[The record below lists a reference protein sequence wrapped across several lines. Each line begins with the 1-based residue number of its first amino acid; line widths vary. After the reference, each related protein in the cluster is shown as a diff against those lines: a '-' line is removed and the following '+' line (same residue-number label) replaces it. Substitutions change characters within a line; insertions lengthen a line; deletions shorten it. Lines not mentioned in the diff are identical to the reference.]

1 MARLMTG
8 DIAGATEIHERYAQS
23 LAGNPM
29 RPMEIERAEWDWATG
44 RRRQHTS
51 GLLAIAGAAG
61 SGPAARIGG
70 SLVCRTGGYGACFWA
85 TARRRADGAGGR
97 ERSRA
102 RRLPATALIAK
113 FLTQPPATPEEWR
126 ARAGKLF
133 PPNPALEPLRDVAVA
148 AALLVDR
155 EYQPASE
162 ILRKLYDEGARTPID
177 EGLPV
182 LLAWTLLETGRYQEA
197 AGLLRFNP
205 VPPPRASPRMPHF
218 TFPVSTTCGGSQ
230 PKRAAAAGSERGVP
244 LVPAALPPRSARLG
258 EEAKA
263 K

>member
-1 MARLMTG
+1 MEPVSG
-8 DIAGATEIHERYAQS
+8 
-23 LAGNPM
+23 
-29 RPMEIERAEWDWATG
+29 RPR
-44 RRRQHTS
+44 
-51 GLLAIAGAAG
+51 
-61 SGPAARIGG
+61 
-70 SLVCRTGGYGACFWA
+70 
-85 TARRRADGAGGR
+85 RRRADGAGGR
-97 ERSRA
+97 ERSGA
-102 RRLPATALIAK
+102 PVPATALIAK

-205 VPPPRASPRMPHF
+205 VPPPEGFTAHAAFYFPRLYYLRGLAAERAASRGKRARR
-218 TFPVSTTCGGSQ
+218 TTCSCSSPAPIRSPGE
-230 PKRAAAAGSERGVP
+230 KRQRP
-244 LVPAALPPRSARLG
+244 NKR
-258 EEAKA
+258 K
-263 K
+263 